1 MADVTEMLEQDH
13 REAEELFQKI
23 KDTNGAARAG
33 LVTKLADA
41 LKLHMQV
48 EEDIVYPAIA
58 RQVDDGEEMVKEAR
72 TEHEGARKDLA
83 AVESCRRTNQDSTV
97 RSTCSKLA
105 SPTTSRKKRTRS
117 SRGSGSPSTPVSSRN
132 SARRS
137 RQPSPPADGPRPF
150 APPRSRRASPNERG
164 SETIHVCAKSPRAA
178 A

>member
-83 AVESCRRTNQDSTV
+83 DVES
-97 RSTCSKLA
+97 L
-105 SPTTSRKKRTRS
+105 
-117 SRGSGSPSTPVSSRN
+117 
-132 SARRS
+132 
-137 RQPSPPADGPRPF
+137 
-150 APPRSRRASPNERG
+150 SPNEPG
-164 SETIHVCAKSPRAA
+164 FDGALDLLEAGISHHVEEEEDEVFPKFRESVDAGELEELGAKVAAAKSAG
-178 A
+178 

>member
-23 KDTNGAARAG
+23 KDTNGAAHAG

-58 RQVDDGEEMVKEAR
+58 LQVDDGEEMVKEAR

-83 AVESCRRTNQDSTV
+83 AVEAV
-97 RSTCSKLA
+97 VA
-105 SPTTSRKKRTRS
+105 ERTRI
-117 SRGSGSPSTPVSSRN
+117 RRC
-132 SARRS
+132 ARPARS
-137 RQPSPPADGPRPF
+137 WHL
-150 APPRSRRASPNERG
+150 PPRRGRRGRG
-164 SETIHVCAKSPRAA
+164 LPEVPGVRRRR
-178 A
+178 

>member
-23 KDTNGAARAG
+23 KDTNGAAHAG

-83 AVESCRRTNQDSTV
+83 AVEQ
-97 RSTCSKLA
+97 L
-105 SPTTSRKKRTRS
+105 
-117 SRGSGSPSTPVSSRN
+117 
-132 SARRS
+132 
-137 RQPSPPADGPRPF
+137 
-150 APPRSRRASPNERG
+150 SPNEPG
-164 SETIHVCAKSPRAA
+164 FDGALDLLEAGISHHVEEEEDEVFPRFRESVDAGELEELGAKVAAAKSAG
-178 A
+178 

>member
-23 KDTNGAARAG
+23 KDTNGAAHAG

-58 RQVDDGEEMVKEAR
+58 RPGRRRRRDGEGSQNRAR
-72 TEHEGARKDLA
+72 RGTQGPRCRRS
-83 AVESCRRTNQDSTV
+83 SCRRTNQDSTV

-117 SRGSGSPSTPVSSRN
+117 SRNSGSPSTPVSSRN

-137 RQPSPPADGPRPF
+137 RQP
-150 APPRSRRASPNERG
+150 RSAG
-164 SETIHVCAKSPRAA
+164 
-178 A
+178 

>member
-83 AVESCRRTNQDSTV
+83 AVEE
-97 RSTCSKLA
+97 L
-105 SPTTSRKKRTRS
+105 
-117 SRGSGSPSTPVSSRN
+117 
-132 SARRS
+132 
-137 RQPSPPADGPRPF
+137 
-150 APPRSRRASPNERG
+150 SPNEPGFDGALDLLEAGISHHVEEEEDEVFPRFRESVDA
-164 SETIHVCAKSPRAA
+164 SELEELGAKVAAAKSAG
-178 A
+178 

>member
-83 AVESCRRTNQDSTV
+83 DVES
-97 RSTCSKLA
+97 L
-105 SPTTSRKKRTRS
+105 
-117 SRGSGSPSTPVSSRN
+117 
-132 SARRS
+132 
-137 RQPSPPADGPRPF
+137 
-150 APPRSRRASPNERG
+150 SPNEPGFDGALDLLEAGISHHVEEEEDEVFPKFRESVDA
-164 SETIHVCAKSPRAA
+164 SELEELGAKVAAAKSAG
-178 A
+178 